1 MHHGGYRQ
9 AGATGD
15 PVYLGAANPTL
26 ITTSTGPQGGFGVA
40 AQTYHNLNVSHAFGP
55 RHPWPA
61 LRRLSLQFTLNNV
74 LGTEPAFDAGNN
86 RAPFFYSR
94 NGNIRLRDYI
104 LRVKRD
110 F

>member
-1 MHHGGYRQ
+1 
-9 AGATGD
+9 
-15 PVYLGAANPTL
+15 L
-26 ITTSTGPQGGFGVA
+26 ITTSTGPQGGFRVA
-40 AQTYHNLNVSHAFGP
+40 AQTFHNLNISHAFGP
-55 RHPWPA
+55 RHRWPY
-61 LRRLSLQFTLNNV
+61 LRRLSVQFTLNNV

-94 NGNIRLRDYI
+94 YGSIRLRDYI